1 MESDKKNLAE
11 MKTFASEVRREIIAY
26 ISASGSISYTE
37 LKEDLSLSDGGLYY
51 HLKMMKNY
59 LERDNQ
65 NFYRLNDN
73 GKRIHNVLFHEQEYV
88 LEKKQIDQIDSSQRI
103 IGRLITSNIVYY
115 FLSTK
120 TRSFIELNV
129 VLIVVA
135 WLFSFTNSTFS
146 SIAILFHGG
155 AIINSIITLIHWY
168 LYFILIVVI
177 LKVMKKQFNSVDLS
191 IAVLVGILP
200 YLIYLI
206 PAGIFFLVL
215 TNTPIWVD
223 IILTILLTACK
234 IWSILLITGG
244 ISIISKC
251 KKIHALLIASS
262 LILIDYIYLTIY
274 TYIAL
279 GS

>member
-1 MESDKKNLAE
+1 MESAKQKLAE
-11 MKTFASEVRREIIAY
+11 MKIFASEVRRELLAY
-26 ISASGSISYTE
+26 IAASGSISYSE

-51 HLKMMKNY
+51 HLKMMKYY
-59 LERDNQ
+59 LERDDQ

-73 GKRIHNVLFHEQEYV
+73 GKRIYSALFHEQDYV
-88 LEKKQIDQIDSSQRI
+88 LEKKQIDPKDSSQRI
-103 IGRLITSNIVYY
+103 IGRLTSPNIVY
-115 FLSTK
+115 FFISTR

-129 VLIVVA
+129 VLVLVA
-135 WLFSFTNSTFS
+135 WLFSVTNNTFS
-146 SIAILFHGG
+146 SIATLFHGG
-155 AIINSIITLIHWY
+155 TIINAVISLTHWY
-168 LYFILIVVI
+168 LYYILIVVI
-177 LKVMKKQFNSVDLS
+177 LKLMKKSFNFVDLI

-215 TNTPIWVD
+215 PNTPIWVA

-251 KKIHALLIASS
+251 KKFHSLLIASS
-262 LILIDYIYLTIY
+262 LILIDYIYITIY
-274 TYIAL
+274 TYGGL
-279 GS
+279 GL

>member
-1 MESDKKNLAE
+1 MESDKQKLAE
-11 MKTFASEVRREIIAY
+11 MKTFASEVRREILAY
-26 ISASGSISYTE
+26 ISASGSISYSE

-51 HLKMMKNY
+51 HLKMMRNY
-59 LERDNQ
+59 LERDDQ

-73 GKRIHNVLFHEQEYV
+73 GKRISNTLFHEQEYV
-88 LEKKQIDQIDSSQRI
+88 FEKKQIDQKDSSQMI
-103 IGRLITSNIVYY
+103 IGRLTSSNIVYY
-115 FLSTK
+115 FISTK

-129 VLIVVA
+129 VLILVA
-135 WLFSFTNSTFS
+135 WLFSVTNSTFS
-146 SIAILFHGG
+146 SIATLFHGG
-155 AIINSIITLIHWY
+155 TIINAVISLIHWY
-168 LYFILIVVI
+168 LYSILILVI
-177 LKVMKKQFNSVDLS
+177 LKLMKKQFNSVDL
-191 IAVLVGILP
+191 IVAVLAGILP

-215 TNTPIWVD
+215 TNTPIWVE
-223 IILTILLTACK
+223 IILTILLIACK

-251 KKIHALLIASS
+251 KKIHALLITSS

-274 TYIAL
+274 THIAL

>member
-1 MESDKKNLAE
+1 MESDKENLAE

-26 ISASGSISYTE
+26 ISASGAISYTE
-37 LKEDLSLSDGGLYY
+37 LKEDLTLSDGGLYY

-73 GKRIHNVLFHEQEYV
+73 GKRIHNVLFHGQEYV
-88 LEKKQIDQIDSSQRI
+88 LEEKRIDPKDSPQRI
-103 IGRLITSNIVYY
+103 IRRLISSNIIYY

-129 VLIVVA
+129 VLIIVA

-146 SIAILFHGG
+146 SISTLFHGG
-155 AIINSIITLIHWY
+155 AIINAVITLIHWY
-168 LYFILIVVI
+168 VYYSLIVVI
-177 LKVMKKQFNSVDLS
+177 LKLMKKQFNVVDLN
-191 IAVLVGILP
+191 IAVLAGLLP

-206 PAGIFFLVL
+206 PAGILFLVL
-215 TNTPIWVD
+215 PNTPIWVD
-223 IILTILLTACK
+223 IILMILLTACK
-234 IWSILLITGG
+234 IWSILLTTGG

-274 TYIAL
+274 TYITL